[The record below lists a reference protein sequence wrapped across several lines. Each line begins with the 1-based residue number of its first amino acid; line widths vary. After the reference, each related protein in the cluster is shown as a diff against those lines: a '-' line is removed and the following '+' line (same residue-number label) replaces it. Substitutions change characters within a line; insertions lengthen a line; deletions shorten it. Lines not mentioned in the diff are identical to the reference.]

1 MHIKVKHKKPILPSP
16 TNTLFCSLFLLTIYV
31 KELFIFANI
40 DVLFSSKLSKHSWF
54 IAFSVTQCS
63 LHCLNKY
70 LMILLLSSKMSKLRK
85 HLRHNNSIH
94 RWKIK
99 CKLIEKI
106 L

>member
-1 MHIKVKHKKPILPSP
+1 MKEKQKKPILPP
-16 TNTLFCSLFLLTIYV
+16 PINILFCSLFLLTIYV
-31 KELFIFANI
+31 KELSIFANI
-40 DVLFSSKLSKHSWF
+40 DVLFSSKLRKHSWF
-54 IAFSVTQCS
+54 IAFSVTQYS

-85 HLRHNNSIH
+85 NLCHNNSIH

-99 CKLIEKI
+99 CKLVEKI